1 MATQAQIDANRRN
14 AQHSTGPKTNAGKT
28 TARQNAHSHGLC
40 SASAVAPGDD
50 PAVYQAFA
58 TAIVAELDP
67 AGINQRLQA
76 ERIAFL
82 TWKLQRIPAIEA
94 SMLDVTRLRCKQQA
108 LKNGHVR
115 HQFPTPDLIA
125 ADLETVMKLQ
135 TYEMRLSRA
144 LETARKELRRLKDD
158 AARAQE
164 QTTAQQTPEPRKP
177 TAPPSVVSPGVS
189 SVTPVEHPN
198 PQSDQQLEQNW
209 LRSAGAAP
217 PAAPPPARAVKEVA
231 A

>member
-1 MATQAQIDANRRN
+1 MATPAQIDANRRN
-14 AQHSTGPKTNAGKT
+14 AQQSTGPKTDAGK
-28 TARQNAHSHGLC
+28 AAASQNAHSHGLC

-50 PAVYQAFA
+50 PAVFQAFA

-67 AGINQRLQA
+67 VGMNQRLQA

-94 SMLDVTRLRCKQQA
+94 SMLDVTRLRCKTHA

-115 HQFPTPDLIA
+115 HQFPAADLIA

-144 LETARKELRRLKDD
+144 LETARKELRRLKDE
-158 AARAQE
+158 ASRAQA
-164 QTTAQQTPEPRKP
+164 QATAQQTSEPRKP
-177 TAPPSVVSPGVS
+177 TAPPSVVPP
-189 SVTPVEHPN
+189 VTPGEHPN